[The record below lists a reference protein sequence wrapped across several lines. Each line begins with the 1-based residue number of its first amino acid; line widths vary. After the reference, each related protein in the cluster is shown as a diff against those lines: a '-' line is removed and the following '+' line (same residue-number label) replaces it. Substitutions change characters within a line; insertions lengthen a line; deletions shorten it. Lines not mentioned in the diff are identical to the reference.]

1 MCGGGFETV
10 SCVPG
15 RSAPFNCTVWMM
27 DEGATGVVGSVTTVD
42 AMLTGVNGATIGV
55 VVPTA
60 VAAASAA

>member
-1 MCGGGFETV
+1 
-10 SCVPG
+10 
-15 RSAPFNCTVWMM
+15 MM
-27 DEGATGVVGSVTTVD
+27 DEGATGVVGSVTTVG